1 MDFFHQV
8 ISAVSDPGA
17 ILQAAG
23 PWAIAIMMA
32 FIFIESGLLFPF
44 LPGDSLL
51 FAAGMLLPLMGTP
64 FWLVWLLAA
73 AAAVAGD
80 QVGYMLG
87 KRFGRGFFSDSAR
100 VLKTSHLV
108 KAEAFFVRHGGKAL
122 VMARFVPIVRTYVP
136 LVAGASA
143 YRYRKFV
150 GWNVTGALLWVTAML
165 TAGRLLGS
173 VAFVADHVDLIAVTI
188 VVLSILPILIH
199 VVVSRRSQT
208 SVSAREPA

>member
-64 FWLVWLLAA
+64 FRLVWLLAA